1 MKMLK
6 MSVSE
11 IAIVSSCL
19 MRIYTDEEAR
29 QKHLKAFLKNGIKTD
44 ALMIRTPPTT
54 KELFRIILPCPLA
67 IIKRLKKSPSP
78 IKE

>member
-1 MKMLK
+1 
-6 MSVSE
+6 MSVGE

-44 ALMIRTPPTT
+44 LLLDYKAYYEEYIQGES
-54 KELFRIILPCPLA
+54 K
-67 IIKRLKKSPSP
+67 
-78 IKE
+78 

>member
-1 MKMLK
+1 MLK
-6 MSVSE
+6 MSVGE

-44 ALMIRTPPTT
+44 LLLDYKAYYEEYIQGES
-54 KELFRIILPCPLA
+54 K
-67 IIKRLKKSPSP
+67 
-78 IKE
+78 